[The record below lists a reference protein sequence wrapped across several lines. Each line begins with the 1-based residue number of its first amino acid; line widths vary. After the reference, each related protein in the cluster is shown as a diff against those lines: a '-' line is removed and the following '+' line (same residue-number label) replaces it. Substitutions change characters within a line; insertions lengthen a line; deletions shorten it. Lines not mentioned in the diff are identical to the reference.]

1 MLNPPLV
8 KSVIRYDLVLASEVI
23 EHVQQPDQFVKML
36 AQLLK
41 QAPSEAKERGDGEGG
56 GRQGSGENSGGCS
69 TSASKSEAQAG
80 GLLILSTMNRTAES
94 FAVAI
99 VGAEYV
105 ARVVPQGT
113 HEWHRFI
120 TPEEIALMAAQVRP
134 AVDPTDL

>member
-1 MLNPPLV
+1 M
-8 KSVIRYDLVLASEVI
+8 LASEVI

-41 QAPSEAKERGDGEGG
+41 QTPSEAKDRGDGEGG
-56 GRQGSGENSGGCS
+56 GESSGSGSS
-69 TSASKSEAQAG
+69 TSASKPEAQAD

-120 TPEEIALMAAQVRP
+120 TPEELALMAAQV
-134 AVDPTDL
+134 

>member
-1 MLNPPLV
+1 M
-8 KSVIRYDLVLASEVI
+8 LASEVI

-41 QAPSEAKERGDGEGG
+41 QTPSEAKDRGDGQGS
-56 GRQGSGENSGGCS
+56 GRQGSDESSGGGS
-69 TSASKSEAQAG
+69 TSATTSEAQAG
-80 GLLILSTMNRTAES
+80 GLLILSTMSRTAES

-99 VGAEYV
+99 MGAEYV

-120 TPEEIALMAAQVRP
+120 TPEELALMAAQV
-134 AVDPTDL
+134 

>member
-1 MLNPPLV
+1 M
-8 KSVIRYDLVLASEVI
+8 LASEVI

-41 QAPSEAKERGDGEGG
+41 PAPSEAKDRGDGQGS
-56 GRQGSGENSGGCS
+56 GRQGSDEGSGS
-69 TSASKSEAQAG
+69 SSSISASTSEAQAD

-99 VGAEYV
+99 VGAEYM

-120 TPEEIALMAAQVRP
+120 TPEELALMAAQVRP